1 MTPFC
6 FEHVFVADS
15 PATVLAAYFDAGQVR
30 EQDRAL
36 DIVDRQI
43 LEFVDGEH
51 EVVRVSRVV
60 PRRQLPTLLR
70 PFQAKQLFYIERA
83 TWPRATT
90 EIAVDIRLLGD
101 RGLID
106 ARYRVDEVAPGA
118 MRRRYSG
125 HVSVNIALVAARVER
140 GIALEFEH
148 SLERAAACTQTWLDR
163 QSQRSVAAR
172 A

>member
-6 FEHVFVADS
+6 FEHSFVAAS
-15 PATVLAAYFDAGQVR
+15 PAAVLAAYFDAEQVH

-43 LEFVDGEH
+43 LELLDNEH

-70 PFQAKQLFYIERA
+70 SFSNKQLFYIERV
-83 TWPRATT
+83 TWPRAAN
-90 EIAVDIRLLGD
+90 ELAIDIRLLGD
-101 RGLID
+101 RGQID
-106 ARYRVDEVAPGA
+106 ARYRVDQMAPGTI
-118 MRRRYSG
+118 RRRYSG
-125 HVSVNIALVAARVER
+125 HVSVNIALLAARVER
-140 GIALEFEH
+140 GIVAEFEH
-148 SLERAAACTQTWLDR
+148 SLARAAVCTQTWLDR